1 MHWKPTGHVRPTD
14 PCLNHTGCNK
24 YYRAFRRW
32 LDGTVSTHASILLTC
47 SGKAYYPEVDNVVVL
62 PPENKSGVTDKKECE
77 ERTAMPSDVSGEV
90 EVDYKA
96 AESASDES
104 DTKVTKHTKQV
115 TAPWNKK
122 KLDSKQCWRKVTIW
136 WAYWQ
141 KTDDKAWWKF
151 RRKETSCEL
160 FKLFY
165 TNEMNKHLVYQSLEY
180 ARQQNNHAL
189 DVNIYWVATIH
200 SLVSNFFYWSHN
212 KDVTTRLFQMQW
224 LRASLRQ

>member
-1 MHWKPTGHVRPTD
+1 MCD
-14 PCLNHTGCNK
+14 
-24 YYRAFRRW
+24 F
-32 LDGTVSTHASILLTC
+32 LLVF
-47 SGKAYYPEVDNVVVL
+47 Y
-62 PPENKSGVTDKKECE
+62 VTISE
-77 ERTAMPSDVSGEV
+77 ERTAMPSDVPGEV

-122 KLDSKQCWRKVTIW
+122 KLDSEQCWRKVTIW

-200 SLVSNFFYWSHN
+200 SLVSNFFIGAIIKMSPRVCFKCSDSEQVWGN
-212 KDVTTRLFQMQW
+212 KEEFATG
-224 LRASLRQ
+224 